1 MLKVGDVLFRIGD
14 FNHTTIITDPMEFG
28 HLDQLAKAQK
38 MEIVHAASI
47 DSGVYRELIDI
58 DKEEGLKRHFLV
70 YRANNAE
77 LADYAT
83 RFAKVWAWHRDENLK
98 ITKGGSR
105 VKQTFYSYSKGANT
119 TPSDGRYYGA
129 QEMRK
134 AAVNPEFGFDA
145 LFRAF
150 KWACKLREAFSK
162 ERGTTCCAYITA
174 SFQAAVIDRLAKG
187 DTKLILKA
195 FEFLK
200 SERAEKPVPKAERA
214 TATVTVGTSTVV
226 TKRSLRAFSNAGA
239 KDSSVSV
246 DEWCKLATAIVCGE
260 AKTVAEVFPKAL
272 IVDARF
278 NYTDNLRTM
287 MSQIGSGFYK
297 VV

>member
-1 MLKVGDVLFRIGD
+1 MLKVGDVLFRLGD

-28 HLDQLAKAQK
+28 RLDQLAKAQK

-58 DKEEGLKRHFLV
+58 DKEEGLNRHFLV
-70 YRANNAE
+70 YRADDAV
-77 LADYAT
+77 LADYAS

-98 ITKGGSR
+98 VTKGGAK
-105 VKQTFYSYSKGANT
+105 VKQTLYSYSKGGGMA
-119 TPSDGRYYGA
+119 PSDGRYYGA

-134 AAVNPEFGFDA
+134 SGTNPEFGFDA

-162 ERGTTCCAYITA
+162 DRGTTCCAYITA
-174 SFQAAVIDRLAKG
+174 SFQAAVVDRLAKG
-187 DTKLILKA
+187 DTTRVIGA
-195 FEFLK
+195 FELLK
-200 SERAEKPVPKAERA
+200 SARAEKPVPKAERA
-214 TATVTVGTSTVV
+214 TATITVGTNTVV

-239 KDSSVSV
+239 KDPSLTV
-246 DEWCKLATAIVCGE
+246 DEWCKLASKMVCDE
-260 AKTVAEVFPKAL
+260 EKTVAQVFPKAL

-287 MSQIGSGFYK
+287 MAQIGSGFHR
-297 VV
+297 VI

>member
-1 MLKVGDVLFRIGD
+1 MLKVGDVLFRLGD

-58 DKEEGLKRHFLV
+58 DKEEGLNRHFLV
-70 YRANNAE
+70 FRADSAE
-77 LADYAT
+77 LADYAS

-98 ITKGGSR
+98 ITKGGAR
-105 VKQTFYSYSKGANT
+105 VKQTYYSYSKGT
-119 TPSDGRYYGA
+119 GMTPSDGRYYGA

-134 AAVNPEFGFDA
+134 SGVNPEFGFDA

-174 SFQAAVIDRLAKG
+174 SFQAAVIDRLANG
-187 DTKLILKA
+187 NTARILEA
-195 FEFLK
+195 FAFLK
-200 SERAEKPVPKAERA
+200 SQRAEKPVAKAERA
-214 TATVTVGTSTVV
+214 TATTTVGSTTVV

-239 KDSSVSV
+239 KDTTLTT
-246 DEWCKLATAIVCGE
+246 DDWCKLASKLVCDE
-260 AKTVAEVFPKAL
+260 EKTVAEVFPRAL

-278 NYTDNLRTM
+278 NYTDNLRSM
-287 MSQIGSGFYK
+287 MRQSGSGFHRI
-297 VV
+297 V